1 MYVFTFIHMYVLL
14 FGVNQQPQTLRRI
27 IFIIRQNFSKMVK
40 TSYLLVLTTPIS
52 MNKYTFTYY

>member
-1 MYVFTFIHMYVLL
+1 MYVLL
-14 FGVNQQPQTLRRI
+14 FGVNQQSQTLRRI